1 MRRSCWRRGSPRLRD
16 RLIRHL
22 IRDEGLRLKPY
33 VDTVGRTTIGIG
45 RNLTDVGISE
55 GEAYAF
61 LENDLDKVEEAL
73 DRSLPWWR
81 GLDAV
86 RQEVLQNMA
95 FNLGINGLL
104 GFKNTLAAVKAG
116 LWANAARGMRA
127 SRWAKQVG
135 ARAERLAAAMETGE
149 FQE

>member
-1 MRRSCWRRGSPRLRD
+1 MSRD

-22 IRDEGLRLKPY
+22 ERDEGIRLKPY
-33 VDTVGRTTIGIG
+33 TDTVGKLTIGIG
-45 RNLTDVGISE
+45 RNLTDVGISQ
-55 GEAYAF
+55 GEARAL
-61 LENDLDKVEEAL
+61 LENDLDRVETDL

-86 RQEVLQNMA
+86 RQEVLANMT

-127 SRWAKQVG
+127 SKWARQVG
-135 ARAERLAAAMETGE
+135 ARAERLASAMETGK
-149 FQE
+149 FGDD

>member
-1 MRRSCWRRGSPRLRD
+1 MKCCRAVSRD

-22 IRDEGLRLKPY
+22 ERDEGIRLKPY
-33 VDTVGRTTIGIG
+33 TDTVGKLTIGIG
-45 RNLTDVGISE
+45 RNLTDVGISQ
-55 GEAYAF
+55 GEARAL
-61 LENDLDKVEEAL
+61 LENDLDRVETDL

-86 RQEVLQNMA
+86 RQEVLANMT

-127 SRWAKQVG
+127 SKWARQVG
-135 ARAERLAAAMETGE
+135 ARAERLASAMETGK
-149 FQE
+149 FGDD

>member
-1 MRRSCWRRGSPRLRD
+1 MRD

-33 VDTVGRTTIGIG
+33 VDTVGKVTIGIG
-45 RNLTDVGISE
+45 RNLTDNGISE

-95 FNLGINGLL
+95 FNLGIGGLL
-104 GFKNTLAAVKAG
+104 GFKNTLAAVRAG
-116 LWANAARGMRA
+116 LWTNAARGMRA
-127 SRWAKQVG
+127 SKWARQVG
-135 ARAERLAAAMETGE
+135 ARAGRLASAMETGV
-149 FQE
+149 FDD